1 MKNKLKQHDRV
12 HIIGSFTLIELLV
25 VIAIIAIL
33 AGMLLPALNN
43 ARARAKNAKCM
54 SNGRQVGLACNMY
67 SDDFDDEIIRF
78 QGKNKEN
85 KDISWAGVLFLERYI
100 NGKELYCPGHRGN
113 SAHIND
119 YRVSG
124 DLGKT
129 YTYEISYGY
138 NRGVASAINGSNKVT
153 KRTRVISAS
162 KTFLIADSAKAS
174 SNDGF
179 YFAANAWGAVSSS
192 NGIGTIAARHNGGI
206 MCIYF
211 DGHADMIQTKLKIEP
226 KDYTSSINPYVA
238 AYSPIPSMSN
248 FFTPQY

>member
-1 MKNKLKQHDRV
+1 MKNKYKQHERMFS
-12 HIIGSFTLIELLV
+12 IGSFTLIELLV

-43 ARARAKNAKCM
+43 ARARAKNAKCL

-67 SDDFDDEIIRF
+67 SDDFADEIVPYK
-78 QGKNKEN
+78 GKNKEN
-85 KDISWAGVLFLERYI
+85 KDISWAGILFLERYI

-113 SAHIND
+113 SAHLTD

-124 DLGKT
+124 DFGKT

-138 NRGVASAINGSNKVT
+138 NRGVATTASNKRKKFV
-153 KRTRVISAS
+153 SPS
-162 KTFLIADSAKAS
+162 KTFLIADAAKAS
-174 SNDGF
+174 SNDGY

-226 KDYTSSINPYVA
+226 KEYTKSINPYVA